1 MNSEKLPTA
10 TQMIPVLVEVLK
22 QANHECSTRELEQM
36 VGDRLALSTSQLCA
50 QHDRSRTEFQYR
62 LGWAR
67 TYAKREGQITSPR
80 RGIWKHSLVA

>member
-1 MNSEKLPTA
+1 LNSEKIPTA
-10 TQMIPVLVEVLK
+10 TEMVPVLVEVLR

-36 VGDRLALSTSQLCA
+36 VSDRLALSKSQLSA

-67 TYAKREGQITSPR
+67 TYAKREGKITSPR
-80 RGIWKHSLVA
+80 RGSWKHSSIA